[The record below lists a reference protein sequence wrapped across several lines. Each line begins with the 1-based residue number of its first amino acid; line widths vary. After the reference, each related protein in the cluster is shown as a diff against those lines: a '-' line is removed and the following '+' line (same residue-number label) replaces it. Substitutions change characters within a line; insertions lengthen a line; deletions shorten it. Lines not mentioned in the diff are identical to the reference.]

1 MREVKRS
8 SYAEGIEEWRCEA
21 LASQRRVSVVAHLGV
36 REKLEKEGEAS
47 ADDTFYRWR
56 RERGE

>member
-1 MREVKRS
+1 MCEVKRS